1 MVRKCWELKPENRPT
16 FSGLVH
22 LVSSFL
28 EANAGYLSFSDHTIP
43 KTNTTNADAN
53 TTETAAVDCEEN
65 NTIQEMETTAI
76 DKEPR
81 YQTTKL

>member
-1 MVRKCWELKPENRPT
+1 MP
-16 FSGLVH
+16 

-43 KTNTTNADAN
+43 KTNTTNDDAN
-53 TTETAAVDCEEN
+53 NMETAAVNCEES

-81 YQTTKL
+81 YLTTKF